1 VANHCPPRCQHLHFS
16 TLKNF
21 ARSAAH
27 YRYAADHGVAQTPA
41 MAVGSAVHALVLEH
55 GDSIVRFDGTR
66 RGKEWLAFQDA
77 HANETILTASEWDQ
91 AAQMAGAVTAHS
103 RAAELLIGVHELA
116 VEWRL
121 GERAC
126 MGRID
131 SIRPDGAIV
140 ELKTAADASPRGFQ
154 RAAEKF
160 GYFAQLAWYIG
171 GQAAANP
178 TGPSTDDAY
187 IVAVESKP
195 PYVVQ
200 TFAVTP
206 HAIDLGRRTYRL
218 WLEMLAVCEASG
230 EWPGYQESDV
240 ILDLPEDVELTI
252 GDELVEV

>member
-1 VANHCPPRCQHLHFS
+1 LHFS

-27 YRYAADHGVAQTPA
+27 YKYAAEHGTTQTPA

-55 GDSIVRFDGTR
+55 GDGIVRFDGSR
-66 RGKEWLAFQDA
+66 RGKEWEAFRTV
-77 HANETILTASEWDQ
+77 HANETILTAVEYEK
-91 AAQMAGAVTAHS
+91 AVQMAGAVTAHP
-103 RAAELLIGVHELA
+103 RAAELLIGVKELA
-116 VEWRL
+116 VEWKL
-121 GERAC
+121 GERDC
-126 MGRID
+126 MGRLD

-160 GYFAQLAWYIG
+160 GYFSQLAWYID
-171 GQAAANP
+171 GQRAANP
-178 TGPSTDDAY
+178 TGQSTDDAFV
-187 IVAVESKP
+187 VAVESAP

-200 TFAVTP
+200 TFAVTS

-230 EWPGYQESDV
+230 VWPGYQESDC
-240 ILDLPEDVELTI
+240 ILDLPEEAELII
-252 GDELVEV
+252 GDEMVEI

>member
-1 VANHCPPRCQHLHFS
+1 MAQHCPPGCGHLHFS
-16 TLKNF
+16 ALKAL
-21 ARSAAH
+21 ARSPAH
-27 YRYAADHGVAQTPA
+27 YKYASEHGTVTTPA

-55 GDSIVRFDGTR
+55 GDSIVRFEGTR
-66 RGKEWLAFQDA
+66 RGKEWIAFQDA

-91 AAQMAGAVTAHS
+91 AAQMAGAVTSHP
-103 RAAELLIGVHELA
+103 RAAELVIGVHELA
-116 VEWRL
+116 IQWQI
-121 GERAC
+121 GERVC

-131 SIRPDGAIV
+131 SIRPNGAIV

-160 GYFAQLAWYIG
+160 GYFAQLAWYID
-171 GQAAANP
+171 GQRAANP
-178 TGPSTDDAY
+178 DGPSTDDAF
-187 IVAVESKP
+187 IVAVESKQ

-200 TFAVTP
+200 TFAVTS
-206 HAIDLGRRTYRL
+206 HAIDIGRRTYRL

-230 EWPGYQESDV
+230 EFPGYVENDV

>member
-1 VANHCPPRCQHLHFS
+1 VAQHCKPGCNHLHFS
-16 TLKNF
+16 ALKNF

-27 YRYAADHGVAQTPA
+27 YKYASEHGTVTTPA
-41 MAVGSAVHALVLEH
+41 MAVGSAVHALCLEH
-55 GDSIVRFDGTR
+55 GDGIVRFEGSR
-66 RGKEWLAFQDA
+66 RGKKWTAFQEA
-77 HANETILTASEWDQ
+77 HSRETILTASEWEQ
-91 AAQMAGAVTAHS
+91 AVQMAGAVTAHS

-160 GYFAQLAWYIG
+160 GYFAQLAWYID
-171 GQAAANP
+171 GQRSANP
-178 TGPSTDDAY
+178 DGPSTDDAY

-200 TFAVTP
+200 TFQVSS
-206 HAIDLGRRTYRL
+206 HAIDVGRRTYRL
-218 WLEMLAVCEASG
+218 WLEQLAVCEASG
-230 EWPGYQESDV
+230 EWPGYQESDC
-240 ILDLPEDVELTI
+240 ILDLPEESELII
-252 GDELVEV
+252 GDEMVEI

>member
-1 VANHCPPRCQHLHFS
+1 MAQHCKPGCGHLHFS
-16 TLKNF
+16 ALKNF

-27 YRYAADHGVAQTPA
+27 YKYASEHGTVTTPA

-66 RGKEWLAFQDA
+66 RGKKWLAFQDA

-160 GYFAQLAWYIG
+160 GYFAQLAWYID
-171 GQAAANP
+171 GQRAANP
-178 TGPSTDDAY
+178 GGPSTDDAF
-187 IVAVESKP
+187 IVAVESKQ
-195 PYVVQ
+195 PYVAQ
-200 TFAVTP
+200 TFVVTS
-206 HAIDLGRRTYRL
+206 HAIDLGRRTYRP
-218 WLEMLAVCEASG
+218 WLEVLNACEASG
-230 EWPGYQESDV
+230 VFPGYQESDA
-240 ILDLPEDVELTI
+240 ILDVVEDLELQI
-252 GDELVEV
+252 GDELIEV

>member
-1 VANHCPPRCQHLHFS
+1 MAQHCKPGCSHLHLS
-16 TLKNF
+16 ALKAL
-21 ARSAAH
+21 ARSPAH
-27 YRYAADHGVAQTPA
+27 YKYASEHGTVTTPA

-77 HANETILTASEWDQ
+77 HANETILTATEWDQ
-91 AAQMAGAVTAHS
+91 AAQMAGAVTSHP
-103 RAAELLIGVHELA
+103 RAAELVIGVHELA
-116 VEWRL
+116 INWKI
-121 GERAC
+121 GERDC

-160 GYFAQLAWYIG
+160 GYFAQLAFYID
-171 GQAAANP
+171 GQRAANP
-178 TGPSTDDAY
+178 PGPSTDDAY

-200 TFAVTP
+200 TFQVSS
-206 HAIDLGRRTYRL
+206 HAIDVGRRTYRL
-218 WLEMLAVCEASG
+218 WLEQLGVCEASNW
-230 EWPGYQESDV
+230 WPGYQESDC
-240 ILDLPEDVELTI
+240 ILDLPEEAELII
-252 GDELVEV
+252 GDEMVEI

>member
-1 VANHCPPRCQHLHFS
+1 MAAHCKPGCQHLHFS
-16 TLKNF
+16 ALKNF
-21 ARSAAH
+21 ARSPAH
-27 YRYAADHGVAQTPA
+27 YKYASEHGTVTTPA

-66 RGKEWLAFQDA
+66 RGKEWLAFQEA
-77 HANETILTASEWDQ
+77 HANETILTATEYER
-91 AAQMAGAVTAHS
+91 AVQMAGAVTSHP

-154 RAAEKF
+154 RAAERLN
-160 GYFAQLAWYIG
+160 YCAQLAWYID
-171 GQAAANP
+171 GQRAANP
-178 TGPSTDDAY
+178 DGPSTDDAFV
-187 IVAVESKP
+187 VAVESAP

-200 TFAVTP
+200 TFAVTS

-218 WLEMLAVCEASG
+218 WLEMLNVCEKSNVF
-230 EWPGYQESDV
+230 PGYQESDA
-240 ILDLPEDVELTI
+240 ILDVVEDLELQI
-252 GDELVEV
+252 GDELIEV